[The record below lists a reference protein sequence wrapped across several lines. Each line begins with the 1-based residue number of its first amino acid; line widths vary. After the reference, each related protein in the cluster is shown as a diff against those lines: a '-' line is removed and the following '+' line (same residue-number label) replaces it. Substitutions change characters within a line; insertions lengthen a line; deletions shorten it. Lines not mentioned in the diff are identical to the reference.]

1 MNIERNDLING
12 IQRGFE
18 RTSVH
23 FGVPL
28 KGQREEIESDL
39 RRVFEAWPGEIHP
52 RFVRLFAEMATVAV
66 AARRRYEERALTN
79 DDLTD
84 FLKRSTEFFNSFT
97 HR

>member
-1 MNIERNDLING
+1 MNIERNNLING

-39 RRVFEAWPGEIHP
+39 RRVFEAWPGGNTSEI
-52 RFVRLFAEMATVAV
+52 RSVI
-66 AARRRYEERALTN
+66 RRNGDSCCGGET
-79 DDLTD
+79 
-84 FLKRSTEFFNSFT
+84 SI
-97 HR
+97 